1 MIQLYKGIK
10 NISYGIIFLFLGV
23 VFMIIYFIFSS
34 NSLLSLPAEI
44 ALIFGLGFI
53 IAGLLFIMALKR
65 LRK

>member
-1 MIQLYKGIK
+1 MIQLYKSIK
-10 NISYGIIFLFLGV
+10 NILYGIIFLFLGV
-23 VFMIIYFIFSS
+23 GFMIIYFIFSS

>member
-1 MIQLYKGIK
+1 MIQLYKSIK
-10 NISYGIIFLFLGV
+10 NILYGIIFLFLGV

>member
-1 MIQLYKGIK
+1 MIQLYKSIK
-10 NISYGIIFLFLGV
+10 NILYGIIFLFFGI

>member
-23 VFMIIYFIFSS
+23 VFMIIYFIFNS

>member
-1 MIQLYKGIK
+1 MIQLYKSIK
-10 NISYGIIFLFLGV
+10 NILYGIIFLFLGV
-23 VFMIIYFIFSS
+23 VFMIIYFIFNS

>member
-1 MIQLYKGIK
+1 MIQLHKSIK
-10 NISYGIIFLFLGV
+10 NILYGIIFLFLGV
-23 VFMIIYFIFSS
+23 VFMIIYFIFNS

>member
-1 MIQLYKGIK
+1 MIQLHKGIK
-10 NISYGIIFLFLGV
+10 NILYGIIFLFLGV

-53 IAGLLFIMALKR
+53 IVGLLFIMALKR

>member
-1 MIQLYKGIK
+1 
-10 NISYGIIFLFLGV
+10 
-23 VFMIIYFIFSS
+23 MIIYFIFSS

>member
-1 MIQLYKGIK
+1 MIQLYKSIK
-10 NISYGIIFLFLGV
+10 NILYGIIFLFLGV

-65 LRK
+65 FRK